1 MGLCI
6 CWMGWLSVKFVGLLW
21 LFLWLNNIFI
31 VVVLFVE
38 KVYLLLLLLLFLFLV
53 FCLNAFL
60 LNWQYLKR
68 LFLLMNYYRLFFL
81 LQLNLLPPHRYHP
94 INPFR
99 RLGINPINSQTLG
112 TLNQH
117 TSPMRINNISPTYP
131 TGEHTIEWKTLIN
144 LVTYT
149 TYIHLAISRYGLS
162 ECALVAIYC
171 PLKGYNRLFTSMGCP
186 CE

>member
-1 MGLCI
+1 M
-6 CWMGWLSVKFVGLLW
+6 
-21 LFLWLNNIFI
+21 
-31 VVVLFVE
+31 FVE

-53 FCLNAFL
+53 FCLNGFFL
-60 LNWQYLKR
+60 NCQHLKL
-68 LFLLMNYYRLFFL
+68 LFLLINYYRLFFL
-81 LQLNLLPPHRYHP
+81 LQLNLLLPHRHNS
-94 INPFR
+94 INPFQ

-112 TLNQH
+112 TFNQH
-117 TSPMRINNISPTYP
+117 TSPMRINNISPTYS
-131 TGEHTIEWKTLIN
+131 TREHTIEWKTLIN

-171 PLKGYNRLFTSMGCP
+171 PLMRYNRLFTSMGCP